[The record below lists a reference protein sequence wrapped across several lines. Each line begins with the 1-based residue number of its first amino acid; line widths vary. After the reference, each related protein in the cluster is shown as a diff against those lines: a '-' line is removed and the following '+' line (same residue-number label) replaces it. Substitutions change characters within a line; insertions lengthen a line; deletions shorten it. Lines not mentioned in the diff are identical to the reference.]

1 MFNFGRNATVSAFKS
16 IEESN
21 MEVVTKR
28 SKDTVICPIV
38 YGSMAFYLGKNKSQD
53 MNTHRWSLF
62 IRGPNDEDLSIFVS
76 KVAFSLHESFAEPV
90 RVIEK
95 APFEVSELG
104 WGEFAAK
111 IRIFFKDPE
120 EQPIDVAHVIKLYP
134 PGGSAAGLL
143 SLLFHWCI
151 ISRAKDDEYTN
162 NSVSSA
168 SLCSYTFLISLL
180 RHITSSPLFTHTLAY
195 LL

>member
-1 MFNFGRNATVSAFKS
+1 
-16 IEESN
+16 
-21 MEVVTKR
+21 MEVTKR
-28 SKDTVICPIV
+28 SKDTVVCPIV

-53 MNTHRWSLF
+53 LNTHRWSLF

-111 IRIFFKDPE
+111 IRIFFKDPGK
-120 EQPIDVAHVIKLYP
+120 ILYFP
-134 PGGSAAGLL
+134 LLIPWL
-143 SLLFHWCI
+143 SLSFSHSLTHPLSFSLTLSHSTYHQCCYPHRRTTYRCSSRDQTVPSRRLLFLKQQSH
-151 ISRAKDDEYTN
+151 T
-162 NSVSSA
+162 A
-168 SLCSYTFLISLL
+168 S
-180 RHITSSPLFTHTLAY
+180 
-195 LL
+195 